1 MSRSTYNNIAYRQQI
16 EPVVLHC
23 AANAPAV
30 SSDPFPYQPMCLQIV
45 ALPAGYTNSETV
57 TELLSRVMS
66 IGEPRDIRII
76 EKKNYNQKLKATIV
90 TRTALVEFNVWFNTP
105 IAHSLYY
112 ALCRIGD
119 NDDDQLRSQ
128 SVRLI
133 VENTNFQWENGDP
146 MTHLS
151 VREATMPK
159 SSVAVAA
166 AGGEAAVT
174 EARHLSLTESDWNS
188 LYIPLIP
195 NSMSLLNPDGTI
207 RTFQPKHLQ
216 SFIENDLQLGKVSRI
231 DFIDRKIDNVGTV
244 KAVFIHF
251 ENWNDNATVTNLRN
265 TLNTQEHARQ
275 HGYYDGKHFH
285 KFIVR
290 NENGDK
296 VPGYFAFKIN
306 HKPIPEVAPTE
317 LNMSQLVAA
326 NKVLS
331 EKMAERDAEIL
342 RLTEALA
349 LLQPIVAEKA
359 AADEQE
365 RVRCAGRYISTGIL
379 C

>member
-16 EPVVLHC
+16 EPVVVHC
-23 AANAPAV
+23 AAHAPAV
-30 SSDPFPYQPMCLQIV
+30 SSDPFPYPPLCLQIV
-45 ALPAGYTNSETV
+45 ALPAGYTTSETV
-57 TELLSRVMS
+57 TELLSKVMS
-66 IGEPRDIRII
+66 IGEPLNIRII
-76 EKKNYNQKLKATIV
+76 EKKNYNQKLKSTIV
-90 TRTALVEFNVWFNTP
+90 TRTALVEFKVWHNTP
-105 IAHSLYY
+105 VAYTLYD
-112 ALCRIGD
+112 ALLRIGD
-119 NDDDQLRSQ
+119 NDDEQLRGQ
-128 SVRLI
+128 SVRLH
-133 VENTNFQWENGDP
+133 VENTNFQWDNGDP

-159 SSVAVAA
+159 PSIASTTD
-166 AGGEAAVT
+166 GGEAAV
-174 EARHLSLTESDWNS
+174 AAAVRHLPLTESEWNS

-195 NSMSLLNPDGTI
+195 NSMSLLHPDGTI
-207 RTFQPKHLQ
+207 RMFQPKHLQ

-251 ENWNDNATVTNLRN
+251 EYWNDNAAVTNLRN
-265 TLNTQEHARQ
+265 TLNTQEHSRQ
-275 HGYYDGKHFH
+275 HGYYDGKYFH

-317 LNMSQLVAA
+317 LNMAQLVAA
-326 NKVLS
+326 NKVLT
-331 EKMAERDAEIL
+331 EKMAERDAEIR

-349 LLQPIVAEKA
+349 LLQPTADA
-359 AADEQE
+359 AAA
-365 RVRCAGRYISTGIL
+365 VTASA
-379 C
+379 

>member
-1 MSRSTYNNIAYRQQI
+1 MSRSNYNNIVYRQQV
-16 EPVVLHC
+16 EPVIVQCSAH
-23 AANAPAV
+23 APAV

-45 ALPAGYTNSETV
+45 ALPAGYTTSETV
-57 TELLSRVMS
+57 TELLTSVMS

-76 EKKNYNQKLKATIV
+76 EKKNYNQKLKSTIV

-119 NDDDQLRSQ
+119 NDDEQLRGQ
-128 SVRLI
+128 SVRLLI
-133 VENTNFQWENGDP
+133 ENTNFQWENGDP

-159 SSVAVAA
+159 SSVAVASDSEA
-166 AGGEAAVT
+166 TAAAVRHLTLT
-174 EARHLSLTESDWNS
+174 EADWNS

-195 NSMSLLNPDGTI
+195 NSMSLMHPDGTT

-251 ENWNDNATVTNLRN
+251 EHWNDNATVTNLRN
-265 TLNTQEHARQ
+265 TLNTQEHSRQ

-290 NENGDK
+290 NENGDR

-326 NKVLS
+326 NKVLT
-331 EKMAERDAEIL
+331 EKMAERDAEII

-349 LLQPIVAEKA
+349 RLQATVDA
-359 AADEQE
+359 AAT
-365 RVRCAGRYISTGIL
+365 VSASV
-379 C
+379 

>member
-1 MSRSTYNNIAYRQQI
+1 MSRSTYNNIAYRQHI
-16 EPVVLHC
+16 EPVVVQCVAH
-23 AANAPAV
+23 APVV

-45 ALPAGYTNSETV
+45 ALPAGYTTSETV
-57 TELLSRVMS
+57 TELLSSVMS

-76 EKKNYNQKLKATIV
+76 EKKNYNQKLKSTIV

-112 ALCRIGD
+112 ALLRIGD
-119 NDDDQLRSQ
+119 NDDEQLRSQ
-128 SVRLI
+128 SVRLLI
-133 VENTNFQWENGDP
+133 ENTNFQWENGDP

-159 SSVAVAA
+159 PSVTTVDVDA
-166 AGGEAAVT
+166 T
-174 EARHLSLTESDWNS
+174 EARRLPLTESDWNS

-195 NSMSLLNPDGTI
+195 NSMSLLHPDGTI
-207 RTFQPKHLQ
+207 RMFQPKHLQ

-251 ENWNDNATVTNLRN
+251 EHWNDNVTVTNLRN
-265 TLNTQEHARQ
+265 TLNAQDHARQ

-290 NENGDK
+290 NENGDR

-326 NKVLS
+326 NKVLT

-349 LLQPIVAEKA
+349 RLQPKTDTEAVAA
-359 AADEQE
+359 SA
-365 RVRCAGRYISTGIL
+365 
-379 C
+379 

>member
-1 MSRSTYNNIAYRQQI
+1 MSRSTYNNITYRQPV
-16 EPVVLHC
+16 EPVVVNC
-23 AANAPAV
+23 VAQAPAV
-30 SSDPFPYQPMCLQIV
+30 SSEPFPYPPICLQIV
-45 ALPAGYTNSETV
+45 ALPAGYTTSETV
-57 TELLSRVMS
+57 ADLLSSIMS
-66 IGEPRDIRII
+66 IGEARDIRII
-76 EKKNYNQKLKATIV
+76 EKKNYNQKLKTTIV
-90 TRTALVEFNVWFNTP
+90 TRTALVEFNTWHNTP
-105 IAHSLYY
+105 VAHSLYY
-112 ALCRIGD
+112 ALLRIGD
-119 NDDDQLRSQ
+119 NDDEQLRGQ
-128 SVRLI
+128 SVRLH
-133 VENTNFQWENGDP
+133 VENTNFQWDNGDQ

-159 SSVAVAA
+159 PSVAVAA
-166 AGGEAAVT
+166 GGEATASV
-174 EARHLSLTESDWNS
+174 APRHLPLSESDWNS

-195 NSMSLLNPDGTI
+195 NSMSLLHPDGTI
-207 RTFQPKHLQ
+207 RMFQPKHLQ

-251 ENWNDNATVTNLRN
+251 ENWNDNAAVTNLRN
-265 TLNTQEHARQ
+265 TLNAQDHSRQ

-290 NENGDK
+290 NENGDR

-326 NKVLS
+326 NKVLT
-331 EKMAERDAEIL
+331 EKMAERDAEIR

-349 LLQPIVAEKA
+349 LLQPKTEAVAA
-359 AADEQE
+359 SA
-365 RVRCAGRYISTGIL
+365 
-379 C
+379 

>member
-1 MSRSTYNNIAYRQQI
+1 MSRSTYNNIAYRQPV
-16 EPVVLHC
+16 EPVVVHC
-23 AANAPAV
+23 AAHAPAV
-30 SSDPFPYQPMCLQIV
+30 SSDPFPYQPICLQIV
-45 ALPAGYTNSETV
+45 ALPAGYTTSETV
-57 TELLSRVMS
+57 TELLSSIMS

-76 EKKNYNQKLKATIV
+76 EKKNYNQKLKSTIV
-90 TRTALVEFNVWFNTP
+90 TRTALVEFKVWHNTP
-105 IAHSLYY
+105 VAHSLYY
-112 ALCRIGD
+112 ALLRIGD
-119 NDDDQLRSQ
+119 NDDEQLRGQ
-128 SVRLI
+128 SVRLH
-133 VENTNFQWENGDP
+133 VENTNFQWDNGDP

-159 SSVAVAA
+159 PSIAVA
-166 AGGEAAVT
+166 AGGEAKDTAP
-174 EARHLSLTESDWNS
+174 RHLPAGGEAKDTAPRQLPLTESDWNS

-195 NSMSLLNPDGTI
+195 NSMSLLHPDGTI

-251 ENWNDNATVTNLRN
+251 EHWNDNAAVTNLRN
-265 TLNTQEHARQ
+265 TLNAQDHSRQ

-290 NENGDK
+290 NENGDR

-317 LNMSQLVAA
+317 LNMAQLVAA
-326 NKVLS
+326 NKVLT
-331 EKMAERDAEIL
+331 EKIAERDAEIL

-349 LLQPIVAEKA
+349 LLQPKTDAAEA
-359 AADEQE
+359 VTASA
-365 RVRCAGRYISTGIL
+365 
-379 C
+379 

>member
-1 MSRSTYNNIAYRQQI
+1 MSRSTYNNIAYRQQL
-16 EPVVLHC
+16 EPVVIHC
-23 AANAPAV
+23 AAHAPEV

-45 ALPAGYTNSETV
+45 ALPAGCTNSETV
-57 TELLSRVMS
+57 AELLSGVMS
-66 IGEPRDIRII
+66 IGETRDIRII
-76 EKKNYNQKLKATIV
+76 EKKNYNQKLKSTII

-119 NDDDQLRSQ
+119 NDDEQLRGQ
-128 SVRLI
+128 SVRLH
-133 VENTNFQWENGDP
+133 VENTNFQWDNGDP

-159 SSVAVAA
+159 PSVAVAA
-166 AGGEAAVT
+166 GGEATASV
-174 EARHLSLTESDWNS
+174 AAPIQLPLSESDWNS

-195 NSMSLLNPDGTI
+195 NSMSLLHPDGTI
-207 RTFQPKHLQ
+207 RMFQPKHLQ

-251 ENWNDNATVTNLRN
+251 EHWNDNATVTNLRN
-265 TLNTQEHARQ
+265 TLNTQEHSRQ

-290 NENGDK
+290 NENGDR

-326 NKVLS
+326 NKVLT

-349 LLQPIVAEKA
+349 LLQPSASV
-359 AADEQE
+359 
-365 RVRCAGRYISTGIL
+365 
-379 C
+379 

>member
-1 MSRSTYNNIAYRQQI
+1 MSRSIYNNITYRRQV
-16 EPVVLHC
+16 EPVVVHC
-23 AANAPAV
+23 AAHAPAV
-30 SSDPFPYQPMCLQIV
+30 SSDAFPYPPLCLQIV
-45 ALPAGYTNSETV
+45 ALPAGCTNSETV
-57 TELLSRVMS
+57 AELLSGVMS
-66 IGEPRDIRII
+66 IGETRDIRII
-76 EKKNYNQKLKATIV
+76 EKKNYNQKLKTTVV
-90 TRTALVEFNVWFNTP
+90 TRTALVEFTVWFNTP
-105 IAHSLYY
+105 VAYTLYD
-112 ALCRIGD
+112 ALLRIGD
-119 NDDDQLRSQ
+119 NDDDQLRGQ
-128 SVRLI
+128 SVRLH
-133 VENTNFQWENGDP
+133 VENTNFQWDNGDP

-159 SSVAVAA
+159 PSVAVAA
-166 AGGEAAVT
+166 GSEAAGTGAV
-174 EARHLSLTESDWNS
+174 AAPSQLPLTESDWNS

-195 NSMSLLNPDGTI
+195 NSMSLMHPDGTI
-207 RTFQPKHLQ
+207 RAFQPKHLQ

-251 ENWNDNATVTNLRN
+251 EHWNDNVAVTNLRN
-265 TLNTQEHARQ
+265 TLNAQDHSRQ
-275 HGYYDGKHFH
+275 HGYYDGKYFH

-326 NKVLS
+326 NKVLT

-349 LLQPIVAEKA
+349 LLQPSASV
-359 AADEQE
+359 
-365 RVRCAGRYISTGIL
+365 
-379 C
+379 

>member
-1 MSRSTYNNIAYRQQI
+1 MSRSTYNNITYRQPV
-16 EPVVLHC
+16 EPVIVHC
-23 AANAPAV
+23 AAHAPAV
-30 SSDPFPYQPMCLQIV
+30 SSDLFPYPPLCLQIV
-45 ALPAGYTNSETV
+45 ALPSGFNNSETV
-57 TELLSRVMS
+57 TELLSSIMS

-76 EKKNYNQKLKATIV
+76 EKKNFNQKLKSTIV
-90 TRTALVEFNVWFNTP
+90 TRTALVEFNAWHNTP
-105 IAHSLYY
+105 VAYTLYD
-112 ALCRIGD
+112 ALLRIGD
-119 NDDDQLRSQ
+119 NDDDQLRGQ
-128 SVRLI
+128 SVRLH
-133 VENTNFQWENGDP
+133 VENTNFQWDNGDP

-159 SSVAVAA
+159 PSVASS
-166 AGGEAAVT
+166 AGGEAASTGAV
-174 EARHLSLTESDWNS
+174 APRQLLLSESDWNS

-195 NSMSLLNPDGTI
+195 NSMSLLHPDGTI
-207 RTFQPKHLQ
+207 RMFQPKHLQ

-251 ENWNDNATVTNLRN
+251 EHWNDNAAVTNLRN
-265 TLNTQEHARQ
+265 TLNTQDHSRQ

-290 NENGDK
+290 NENGDR

-326 NKVLS
+326 NKVLT
-331 EKMAERDAEIL
+331 EKMAERDAEIR

-349 LLQPIVAEKA
+349 LLQPKSDAEAVAA
-359 AADEQE
+359 SA
-365 RVRCAGRYISTGIL
+365 
-379 C
+379 

>member
-16 EPVVLHC
+16 EPVVVHC
-23 AANAPAV
+23 VAHSPAV
-30 SSDPFPYQPMCLQIV
+30 SGDLFPYQPMCLQIV
-45 ALPAGYTNSETV
+45 ALPAGYATAETV
-57 TELLSRVMS
+57 TELVSSIMS
-66 IGEPRDIRII
+66 IGEPLNVRII
-76 EKKNYNQKLKATIV
+76 EKKNYNQKLKSTIL
-90 TRTALVEFNVWFNTP
+90 TRTALVEFKVWHNTP
-105 IAHSLYY
+105 VAYTLYD
-112 ALCRIGD
+112 ALLRIGD
-119 NDDDQLRSQ
+119 NDDDQLRGQ
-128 SVRLI
+128 SVRLH
-133 VENTNFQWENGDP
+133 VENTNFQWDNGDQ

-159 SSVAVAA
+159 PCVALV
-166 AGGEAAVT
+166 AGGEVGAVA
-174 EARHLSLTESDWNS
+174 EARHLPLAESDWNS

-195 NSMSLLNPDGTI
+195 NSMSLLHPDGTI
-207 RTFQPKHLQ
+207 RAFQPKHLQ

-251 ENWNDNATVTNLRN
+251 EHWNDNSTVANLRN
-265 TLNTQEHARQ
+265 TLNSQEHSRQ
-275 HGYYDGKHFH
+275 HGYYDGKYFH

-326 NKVLS
+326 NKVLT
-331 EKMAERDAEIL
+331 EKMAERDAEIR

-349 LLQPIVAEKA
+349 LLQPVVVAA
-359 AADEQE
+359 SA
-365 RVRCAGRYISTGIL
+365 
-379 C
+379 

>member
-1 MSRSTYNNIAYRQQI
+1 MSRSTYNNITYRRPV

-23 AANAPAV
+23 AAGASAV
-30 SSDPFPYQPMCLQIV
+30 SSDPFPYPPLCLQIV
-45 ALPAGYTNSETV
+45 ALPAGYTTSETV
-57 TELLSRVMS
+57 TELLSGVMS

-76 EKKNYNQKLKATIV
+76 EKKNYNQKLKSTII
-90 TRTALVEFNVWFNTP
+90 TRTALVEFKVWFNTP
-105 IAHSLYY
+105 IAYNLYD
-112 ALCRIGD
+112 ALLRIGD
-119 NDDDQLRSQ
+119 NDDDQLRGQ
-128 SVRLI
+128 SVRLL
-133 VENTNFQWENGDP
+133 VENTDFQWDNGDP

-159 SSVAVAA
+159 PTVASATDGGEGAVAVAA
-166 AGGEAAVT
+166 V
-174 EARHLSLTESDWNS
+174 RHLPLAESDWNS

-195 NSMSLLNPDGTI
+195 NSMSLLHPDGTI

-251 ENWNDNATVTNLRN
+251 EHWNDNAAVTNLRN
-265 TLNTQEHARQ
+265 TLNTQEHSRQ

-317 LNMSQLVAA
+317 LNMAQLVAA
-326 NKVLS
+326 NKVLT
-331 EKMAERDAEIL
+331 EKMAERDAEIR

-349 LLQPIVAEKA
+349 LLQPTVDAAVAVTA
-359 AADEQE
+359 SA
-365 RVRCAGRYISTGIL
+365 
-379 C
+379 

>member
-1 MSRSTYNNIAYRQQI
+1 MSRSTYNNITYRQPV
-16 EPVVLHC
+16 EPVVVNC
-23 AANAPAV
+23 VAQAPAV
-30 SSDPFPYQPMCLQIV
+30 SSEPFPYPPICLQIV
-45 ALPAGYTNSETV
+45 ALPAGYTTSETV
-57 TELLSRVMS
+57 TELLSSIMS
-66 IGEPRDIRII
+66 IGEPLDIRII
-76 EKKNYNQKLKATIV
+76 EKKNYNQKLKSTIV
-90 TRTALVEFNVWFNTP
+90 TRTALVEFKVWHNTP
-105 IAHSLYY
+105 VAHSLYY
-112 ALCRIGD
+112 ALLRIGD
-119 NDDDQLRSQ
+119 NDDEQLRGQ
-128 SVRLI
+128 SVRLH
-133 VENTNFQWENGDP
+133 VENTNFQWDNGDP

-166 AGGEAAVT
+166 GGEAGAV
-174 EARHLSLTESDWNS
+174 AAPRHLPLTESDWNS

-195 NSMSLLNPDGTI
+195 NSMSLLHPDGTI

-251 ENWNDNATVTNLRN
+251 EHWNDNAAVTNLRN
-265 TLNTQEHARQ
+265 TLNTQEHSRQ

-290 NENGDK
+290 NENGDR

-326 NKVLS
+326 NKVLT
-331 EKMAERDAEIL
+331 EKMAERDAEIR

-349 LLQPIVAEKA
+349 LLQPKTDTEAVAA
-359 AADEQE
+359 SA
-365 RVRCAGRYISTGIL
+365 
-379 C
+379 

>member
-1 MSRSTYNNIAYRQQI
+1 MSRSTYNNIAYRQPV

-23 AANAPAV
+23 AAHAPAV

-45 ALPAGYTNSETV
+45 ALPAGHTTSETV
-57 TELLSRVMS
+57 TELLSSVMS

-76 EKKNYNQKLKATIV
+76 EKKNYNQKLKSTIV

-159 SSVAVAA
+159 PSVATVDSDA
-166 AGGEAAVT
+166 T
-174 EARHLSLTESDWNS
+174 EPRHLTLNESDWNS

-195 NSMSLLNPDGTI
+195 NSMSLLHPDGTI

-251 ENWNDNATVTNLRN
+251 EHWNDNATVTNLRN

-290 NENGDK
+290 NENGDR

-317 LNMSQLVAA
+317 LNMAQLVAA
-326 NKVLS
+326 NKVLT
-331 EKMAERDAEIL
+331 EKMAERDAEIV

-349 LLQPIVAEKA
+349 RLQPKTDAEA
-359 AADEQE
+359 VTDS
-365 RVRCAGRYISTGIL
+365 V
-379 C
+379 

>member
-16 EPVVLHC
+16 EPVVVHC
-23 AANAPAV
+23 AAHAPAV
-30 SSDPFPYQPMCLQIV
+30 SSDLFPYPPLCLQIV
-45 ALPAGYTNSETV
+45 ALPSGYTTSETV
-57 TELLSRVMS
+57 TELLSRIMS

-76 EKKNYNQKLKATIV
+76 EKKNYNQKLKSTIV
-90 TRTALVEFNVWFNTP
+90 TRTALVEFTVWHNTQV
-105 IAHSLYY
+105 AYTLYD
-112 ALCRIGD
+112 ALLRIGD
-119 NDDDQLRSQ
+119 NDDDQLRGQ
-128 SVRLI
+128 SVRLH
-133 VENTNFQWENGDP
+133 VENTNFQWDNGDS

-159 SSVAVAA
+159 PSVASAVAG
-166 AGGEAAVT
+166 GGEATTAAVAS
-174 EARHLSLTESDWNS
+174 ARQLPLTESDWNS

-195 NSMSLLNPDGTI
+195 NSMSLLHPDGTI
-207 RTFQPKHLQ
+207 RMFQPKHLQ

-251 ENWNDNATVTNLRN
+251 EHWNDNAAVTNLRN
-265 TLNTQEHARQ
+265 TLNAQDHSRQ
-275 HGYYDGKHFH
+275 HGYYDGKYFH

-326 NKVLS
+326 NKVLT
-331 EKMAERDAEIL
+331 EKMAERDAEIR

-349 LLQPIVAEKA
+349 LLQPKSDAAEAVAA
-359 AADEQE
+359 SA
-365 RVRCAGRYISTGIL
+365 
-379 C
+379 